1 MKKLFGMLS
10 ACFVLLAIISCSNLN
25 ESSSLSL
32 TFNGSDF
39 ARYSSARNISV
50 SSDYE
55 GYYIVASV
63 LGDYTETKSLQITG
77 GGTYTIEF
85 DSVPVGAEVYVRADV
100 YDMDAEKF
108 MHSFTGTSE
117 RQKVYAGE
125 NSINLSMK
133 NLSKN
138 IAYSDNS
145 TIIKSNTSTKTEEAP
160 YINLNAAMIFFPNGK
175 YQVVNYNYGNSEPTA
190 EKVISE
196 GTWSG
201 SFDGSGTI
209 YITECLYKNYTL
221 ETGGDMAVIN
231 FNENVIVENPI
242 TQGFEYNLQDTN
254 DMRIE
259 EFTINLLNGLKV
271 THQTS

>member
-1 MKKLFGMLS
+1 MKKLWRLIS
-10 ACFVLLAIISCSNLN
+10 ACALMLGIVSCSNFN

-39 ARYSSARNISV
+39 ARNSSARKISV
-50 SSDYE
+50 NPDYN

-63 LGDYTETKSLQITG
+63 LGDYTETKSLQISDS
-77 GGTYTIEF
+77 GTYTIEF
-85 DSVPVGAEVYVRADV
+85 NSVPVGSEIFVRADV

-108 MHSFTGTSE
+108 LHSFTGNSE
-117 RQKVYAGE
+117 KQTVYAGE
-125 NSINLSMK
+125 NLINLSMK

-145 TIIKSNTSTKTEEAP
+145 TIIKSNTSTKTEEVP

-175 YQVVNYNYGNSEPTA
+175 YQVVDYNYGNSEPTA

-221 ETGGDMAVIN
+221 DTSGDMAVIN

-242 TQGFEYNLQDTN
+242 TRGFEYNLQSTD

-259 EFTINLLNGLKV
+259 EFTINLSNGLKV
-271 THQTS
+271 TQQTS